1 MPNTSGMTLPIALA
15 LLAVVALVLAMV
27 AARPRRHRIPV
38 DAEPARNPTVPEPP
52 PEWLANFTPGE
63 LAELC
68 LRLLSRMGYA
78 MLAQTVEGD
87 RAEVTAT
94 DDLSA
99 NGHRILLR
107 AFAHVAGPL
116 TPERLNEAIEHA
128 RNEGAS
134 RVIVVG
140 IDGWTREA
148 EHAAQELPLELLDG
162 ADLAALT
169 AQHLPELERERQ
181 PQVPP
186 PAPIQHGPHVGA

>member
-1 MPNTSGMTLPIALA
+1 MTLPIVLA
-15 LLAVVALVLAMV
+15 LFAVAVLLLALM
-27 AARPRRHRIPV
+27 AARPRLRRAQMA
-38 DAEPARNPTVPEPP
+38 AEPPARPVAPEPAP
-52 PEWLANFTPGE
+52 TWLTELTPGE

-116 TPERLNEAIEHA
+116 TRERLHEAIEHA

-140 IDGWTREA
+140 VAGWTLDA

-169 AQHLPELERERQ
+169 AQHLPELEQERH
-181 PQVPP
+181 PTVPP
-186 PAPIQHGPHVGA
+186 PSPFAEHGPHVDA